1 MDFKYE
7 ALNLLKTLFTKQVFK
22 DAKLQ
27 DGTIVSAEAFEPG
40 QELMIIDEAGN
51 KTPAPDG
58 EHILEDGTCVYVTGG
73 KIDRLEKLETE
84 DGIEEEVT
92 IEELAIDTADIAP
105 LVEEVPEAEDEIAM
119 LRTMCEEMMN
129 KIGVME
135 EEMSKMKMSK
145 QETDEVFKNGII
157 ELSDN
162 FSKIPGSEKTTITPA
177 GEFESKFNKVSKVGK
192 KDSIIDWIS
201 KNNKS

>member
-145 QETDEVFKNGII
+145 QETDEVLKNGII
-157 ELSDN
+157 ELSEN
-162 FSKIPGSEKTTITPA
+162 FSKIPGSEKTTITPT
-177 GEFESKFNKVSKVGK
+177 GDFESKFNKITKVGK

>member
-7 ALNLLKTLFTKQVFK
+7 ALNLLKTLFTKQVFR

-27 DGTIVSAEAFEPG
+27 DGTIVSAESFEPG

-51 KTPAPDG
+51 RTPAPDG
-58 EHILEDGTCVYVTGG
+58 EHILEDGTCVYVTDG
-73 KIDRLEKLETE
+73 KIDK
-84 DGIEEEVT
+84 IEAAVEEFMPEVDVKM
-92 IEELAIDTADIAP
+92 EIDTSDLEP
-105 LVEEVPEAEDEIAM
+105 LVEEVETDDEMAYLKSM
-119 LRTMCEEMMN
+119 MEECMARM
-129 KIGVME
+129 GVME

-157 ELSDN
+157 ELSEN

-177 GEFESKFNKVSKVGK
+177 GDFESKFTKISKLGK
-192 KDSIIDWIS
+192 KQSIHEWIAG
-201 KNNKS
+201 NKK

>member
-73 KIDRLEKLETE
+73 KIDRLEKPEME

-92 IEELAIDTADIAP
+92 IEEMAIDTADIAP
-105 LVEEVPEAEDEIAM
+105 LVEEVETEDEMAY

-145 QETDEVFKNGII
+145 QETDEMFKNGII
-157 ELSDN
+157 ELSEN
-162 FSKIPGSEKTTITPA
+162 FSKIPGSEKTTITP
-177 GEFESKFNKVSKVGK
+177 GDFESKFTKVSKVGK
-192 KDSIIDWIS
+192 KDSILDWIT
-201 KNNKS
+201 KNKS

>member
-73 KIDRLEKLETE
+73 LIDRVEAAVEEFMPEEDIKMEVDTTE
-84 DGIEEEVT
+84 IE
-92 IEELAIDTADIAP
+92 P
-105 LVEEVPEAEDEIAM
+105 LVEEVETEDEMAY
-119 LRTMCEEMMN
+119 LREMMEQCMARM
-129 KIGVME
+129 GVME

>member
-27 DGTIVSAEAFEPG
+27 DGTILSAETFDPG
-40 QELMIIDEAGN
+40 QALMIIDEEGN
-51 KTPAPDG
+51 RTPAPDG
-58 EHILEDGTCVYVTGG
+58 EHILEDGSVVFVTGG
-73 KIDRLEKLETE
+73 LIDRVEAAVEEFMPEEDIKMEVDTTDLE
-84 DGIEEEVT
+84 
-92 IEELAIDTADIAP
+92 P
-105 LVEEVPEAEDEIAM
+105 LVEEVETEDEMAY

-145 QETDEVFKNGII
+145 QETDEIFKNGII

-177 GEFESKFNKVSKVGK
+177 GDFESKFTKVSKVGK
-192 KDSIIDWIS
+192 KDSIVDWIT
-201 KNNKS
+201 KNKS